1 MILWTW
7 HATLNLRSKRETGF
21 LFHNARL
28 QFFFYFGQRT
38 DNIQNCNS
46 FFAFTFSF
54 THQIQRKGVNY
65 GKHVFIELITDEE
78 NCFNVAFIF

>member
-1 MILWTW
+1 MLMLKSCLVSNNFDIAKEPVMNDLVDV
-7 HATLNLRSKRETGF
+7 ACNLEFTVKKRDRF
-21 LFHNARL
+21 FVSQCVHL

-54 THQIQRKGVNY
+54 THQIQ
-65 GKHVFIELITDEE
+65 
-78 NCFNVAFIF
+78 